1 MSDPLALFGEWF
13 SAAQTTEPEPTA
25 MCLATVHP
33 DGGPNARMVLLKSF
47 DARGFVFFTH
57 ATSQKGTE
65 MAANPHVALVFHWHT
80 LHKSVRIRGVVS
92 AIPSQESDAY
102 WATRA
107 RSAQLSALATVQ
119 SEPMP
124 ERSVLEARVSLLE
137 TQHPAGTAIPRPLHW
152 HGFVVAP
159 LSIEFWTSAGVSR
172 LHDRKLFVR
181 RALDVHEWEQSLLQP

>member
-1 MSDPLALFGEWF
+1 
-13 SAAQTTEPEPTA
+13 
-25 MCLATVHP
+25 
-33 DGGPNARMVLLKSF
+33 MVLMKSF
-47 DARGFVFFTH
+47 DRGFVFFTH

-80 LHKSVRIRGVVS
+80 QHRSVRIRGVVS
-92 AIPSQESDAY
+92 AIASHESDAY

-107 RSAQLSALATVQ
+107 RSAQLSALATLQ

-137 TQHPAGTAIPRPLHW
+137 TQFPEGTAIPRPPHW

-172 LHDRKLFVR
+172 LHDRQLFVR
-181 RALDVHEWEQSLLQP
+181 RTLDAHEWEHSLLQP